1 MRPFEDLVVSTDASI
16 RDAMAV
22 IERGSVEIA
31 LVADGDHKLLAT
43 VTDCCKNGRIQCAV
57 QYKDTIWCNY

>member
-31 LVADGDHKLLAT
+31 LVADGDH
-43 VTDCCKNGRIQCAV
+43 NS
-57 QYKDTIWCNY
+57 

>member
-43 VTDCCKNGRIQCAV
+43 VTDGDIRRALLRGCPVEPRSRRQ
-57 QYKDTIWCNY
+57 